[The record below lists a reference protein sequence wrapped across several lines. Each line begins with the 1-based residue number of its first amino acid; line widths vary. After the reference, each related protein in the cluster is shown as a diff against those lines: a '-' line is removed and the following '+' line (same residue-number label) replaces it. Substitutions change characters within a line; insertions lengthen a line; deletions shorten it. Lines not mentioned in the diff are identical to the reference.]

1 MTNGMND
8 SLLMLRLAR
17 ACLNLA
23 MLTSFFGVWHN
34 LCSEFLLD
42 GQKMKEISTTFRN
55 LMKIARNFLLTS
67 TKCPIVTRVL
77 RLT

>member
-1 MTNGMND
+1 MSNGMID

-17 ACLNLA
+17 AYLNLA

-42 GQKMKEISTTFRN
+42 G
-55 LMKIARNFLLTS
+55 
-67 TKCPIVTRVL
+67 
-77 RLT
+77 